1 MHIGT
6 VRFSEMFALIS
17 ADDFLQG
24 MLSNDVGLEVGGQS
38 CKWFAY
44 RSFGYGRQPYELR
57 R

>member
-17 ADDFLQG
+17 ADDFSQG